1 MSLDMN
7 IDIARTNR
15 FLVGVF
21 PPSSVGSFREMYVE
35 SVDMPNM
42 SIATE
47 DYELDGKPSIKIP
60 YKRNPAGTVTLGIR
74 LEEKGKSRNMFKA
87 WMDKIIVTNDNIN
100 YYRDYYKN
108 IVGTVVI
115 KQLGLSDEIRFGVT
129 LLNAYPINVDTIQ
142 YDWGDNNNYVKQ
154 SVTLCYYDEL
164 IGSY

>member
-1 MSLDMN
+1 MGLDLN

-21 PPSSVGSFREMYVE
+21 PPSNIGSFKSMYVE

-47 DYELDGKPSIKIP
+47 DYELDGKPTIKIP
-60 YKRNPAGTVTLGIR
+60 YKRNPSGTVTLGIR
-74 LEEKGKSRNMFKA
+74 LEESGKSRNIFKE
-87 WMDKIIVTNDNIN
+87 WMDSIIITNDNIN
-100 YYRDYYKN
+100 YYRDYFEN
-108 IVGTVVI
+108 IVGSVVI
-115 KQLGLSDEIRFGVT
+115 KQLDLSDKIMFGVT
-129 LLNAYPINVDTIQ
+129 LINAYPINVDTIQ

-154 SVTLCYYDEL
+154 SVTLCYFDEQ

>member
-1 MSLDMN
+1 MGLDLN

-21 PPSSVGSFREMYVE
+21 PPSGVGSFRSMYVE

-47 DYELDGKPSIKIP
+47 DYELDGKPTIKIP
-60 YKRNPAGTVTLGIR
+60 YKRNPSGTVTLGIR
-74 LEEKGKSRNMFKA
+74 LEESGKSRNIFKE
-87 WMDKIIVTNDNIN
+87 WMDRIIVSNDNVN
-100 YYRDYYKN
+100 YYRDYFQN
-108 IVGTVVI
+108 IVGSVVI
-115 KQLGLSDEIRFGVT
+115 KQLDLSDKVKFGVT
-129 LLNAYPINVDTIQ
+129 LINAYPINVDTIQ

-154 SVTLCYYDEL
+154 SVTLCYFDEQ

>member
-1 MSLDMN
+1 MLDLN

-15 FLVGVF
+15 FIVSVF
-21 PPSSVGSFREMYVE
+21 PPSSVPSLRNMYVE

-47 DYELDGKPSIKIP
+47 DFELDGKPSIKVP

-74 LEEKGKSRNMFKA
+74 LEESGKTRNTFKQ
-87 WMDKIIVTNDNIN
+87 WMDSIVQTSDNVN
-100 YYRDYYKN
+100 YYRKYFDE
-108 IVGTVVI
+108 ITGTVVI
-115 KQLGLSDEIRFGVT
+115 KQLGLSDEVRFGVT
-129 LLNAYPINVDTIQ
+129 LLNAYPINVDTVQ

-164 IGSY
+164 VGSY

>member
-1 MSLDMN
+1 MLDLN

-15 FLVGVF
+15 FVVSVF
-21 PPSSVGSFREMYVE
+21 PPSGIASLRSMYVE

-47 DYELDGKPSIKIP
+47 DFELDGKPSIKVP

-74 LEEKGKSRNMFKA
+74 LEESGKSRNIFKQ
-87 WMDKIIVTNDNIN
+87 WMDSIVQTSDNVN
-100 YYRDYYKN
+100 YYRKYYDE
-108 IVGTVVI
+108 ITGTVVI
-115 KQLGLSDEIRFGVT
+115 KQLGLSDEVKFGVT
-129 LLNAYPINVDTIQ
+129 LMNAYPINVDTVQ

-164 IGSY
+164 IGTY